1 MKLLKK
7 VSISIVVAIM
17 VLIASYFIY
26 EVLTSHEYVDNNM
39 LDSLEL
45 SNVNKVMIVA
55 HPDDET
61 IWGGAHLLKDDYLV
75 ICITNGNN
83 NVRKEEYKNALE
95 YSKDPFIILPYSDK
109 KFFFR
114 SRWLVEKQYIEKD
127 IKTILSYKNW
137 EQIITHNPE
146 GEYGHNHHKMINDIV
161 TKIACQLGKEKQL
174 WYFGK
179 YYTKDELVQV
189 EEQLQKNSE
198 DIQLQKEQMWRCYPS
213 QNNIINKKFGHML
226 LYENWY
232 LYVKQ

>member
-83 NVRKEEYKNALE
+83 DVRKEEYKNALE

>member
-83 NVRKEEYKNALE
+83 DVRKEEYKNALE

-189 EEQLQKNSE
+189 EEQLQKSSE

>member
-83 NVRKEEYKNALE
+83 DVRKEEYKNAL
-95 YSKDPFIILPYSDK
+95 
-109 KFFFR
+109 
-114 SRWLVEKQYIEKD
+114 
-127 IKTILSYKNW
+127 
-137 EQIITHNPE
+137 
-146 GEYGHNHHKMINDIV
+146 
-161 TKIACQLGKEKQL
+161 
-174 WYFGK
+174 
-179 YYTKDELVQV
+179 
-189 EEQLQKNSE
+189 
-198 DIQLQKEQMWRCYPS
+198 
-213 QNNIINKKFGHML
+213 
-226 LYENWY
+226 
-232 LYVKQ
+232 